1 MAHIKE
7 GQLIG
12 SGSKFGIVVARFNE
26 FICSKLL
33 GGAYDA
39 LHRHGVSDDDT
50 TTWSAMKQP
59 RALLRRP

>member
-12 SGSKFGIVVARFNE
+12 SGAKFGIVVARFNE

-39 LHRHGVSDDDT
+39 LHRHGVN
-50 TTWSAMKQP
+50 MMILRRLGF
-59 RALLRRP
+59 RALLKSR

>member
-12 SGSKFGIVVARFNE
+12 SGAKFGIVVARFNE

-33 GGAYDA
+33 GGAYMPSIVTA
-39 LHRHGVSDDDT
+39 ST
-50 TTWSAMKQP
+50 MTI
-59 RALLRRP
+59 LRRPGFREPLKSP